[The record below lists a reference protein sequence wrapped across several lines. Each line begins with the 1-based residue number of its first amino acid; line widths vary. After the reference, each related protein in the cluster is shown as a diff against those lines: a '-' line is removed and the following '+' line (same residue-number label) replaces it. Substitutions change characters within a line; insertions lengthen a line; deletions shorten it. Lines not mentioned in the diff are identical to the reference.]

1 MSPLVLYGVSARS
14 TRGRTRAG
22 RRGRAQSAEA
32 DVRVLERWLQDS
44 LVVEDVLTG
53 RCVAS
58 RRLAVLGGP
67 HHSGPLAAR

>member
-1 MSPLVLYGVSARS
+1 VSVNAVPEDWRI
-14 TRGRTRAG
+14 AC
-22 RRGRAQSAEA
+22 AQSAEA

-67 HHSGPLAAR
+67 HHSGPLVAR